1 MRKKAGIIGSCVI
14 ITIVGVVAC
23 GVQELGNN
31 GAALG
36 QLQDEQSAMDGDKAG
51 DHLSMRIGDNV
62 EIDAD
67 IENNQVK
74 NCIVYKTTGKEF
86 DIDTLKEILWND
98 TPDLIQEEEEQNGS
112 FQITDTKGG
121 SLYAEAGRLEY
132 QQKEGMVDLL
142 MLVKYCFWNK
152 INNMD
157 AKKLEALSD
166 QATVKNTVAQLS
178 QVYILEDEEEF
189 CLQKGVKISMTDVI
203 KKQKEMTKNLI
214 TQSETQRLTKKYL
227 GKDAYYLSFTVEKQG
242 IPMASDNE
250 PGFLPAEGNPNVQTT
265 NVELIVDENGIQ
277 YLSIRGAFVL
287 EENKE
292 ENIITAQEAVQYI
305 KNGYDDQIIEES
317 RTFDNVWLEY
327 AFVSTTSFEDYHKG
341 TLEPYWVF
349 VDSEN
354 DIAERINAITGDNF
368 RYQ

>member
-1 MRKKAGIIGSCVI
+1 M
-14 ITIVGVVAC
+14 GVVAC
-23 GVQELGNN
+23 GVQELRNN

-36 QLQDEQSAMDGDKAG
+36 QLQDEQSAMDGGKAE

-62 EIDAD
+62 EINAD

-74 NCIVYKTTGKEF
+74 TCIVYKTTGKEF
-86 DIDTLKEILWND
+86 DIDTVKEIFWND
-98 TPDLIQEEEEQNGS
+98 MPDLLQEEDEQKGS
-112 FQITDTKGG
+112 FQITNAEGG
-121 SLYAEAGRLEY
+121 SLYAEPGRLEY
-132 QQKEGMVDLL
+132 QEKEGMVDLL

-157 AKKLEALSD
+157 AKKIEALSN
-166 QATVKNTVAQLS
+166 QTTVKNAVAQLS

-189 CLQKGVKISMTDVI
+189 CLQKGVKITMTDVI
-203 KKQKEMTKNLI
+203 KKQKEMTENLI
-214 TQSETQRLTKKYL
+214 TQSETQKLTKRYL
-227 GKDAYYLSFTVEKQG
+227 GKDAYYLSFIVEKQG

-250 PGFLPAEGNPNVQTT
+250 PGFLTAEGNPNVQAT
-265 NVELIVDENGIQ
+265 NVEIIVDENGIQ
-277 YLSIRGAFVL
+277 YLSIQGAFVL

-368 RYQ
+368 RFQ